1 MSKKEVKKYFEIK
14 LNKAHRFLK
23 QSYELAERVG
33 YTAPTVEKIKDISR
47 QVSLVLAEIQQ
58 NEK

>member
-1 MSKKEVKKYFEIK
+1 MKKYFEIK

-47 QVSLVLAEIQQ
+47 QVSLVLVEIQQ